1 VGSIAVVASS
11 SSPPEPEAALR
22 MLRAAPHRGTVHET
36 VSRGNALL
44 AVANRAEVADA
55 WLADGD
61 GLTAALSGS
70 LDNEDELRAVLARG
84 AAPLDANPAAT
95 LLAAFRA
102 WGEEAPGRLRGRFA
116 AAVTD
121 GSTVWCFRDHLGFR
135 TLFYR
140 EQDGLFLAASEGK
153 QIAAG
158 AGIPRRADADAVA
171 DIFFG
176 RLEESRTALA
186 GVSRLPKASLAKA
199 LPGEPA
205 RIRRYWDPSALLETA
220 RLADDEV
227 GERLAELLER
237 VISRTVTGSDAV
249 SLSGGIDSPTVAA
262 FAAARHVEL
271 SGRRL
276 VALTAVYPEQPSVD
290 ERRYVELVS
299 EYLDLPL
306 ETYVP
311 STRPLDDVERWVDL
325 LDGPVDTL
333 PIPEVA
339 ENYRIAR
346 GLGARTVLTGELAEF
361 VFTVRQHLPG
371 HLLLHGR
378 VPPFLRWVREQRA
391 RGRSHRWVGRQLA
404 PSLAPAFLATRVVQ
418 RRGGGHPLLAP
429 WIDTSQ
435 VGGSGFRHDL
445 ARPARR
451 RWAEAQLDPLRA
463 GVVLTAEADDI
474 CAAACGVEVRRP
486 LADVDLWEFF
496 LSLPAEQKFP
506 DSVSK
511 GLVRRTMAGRLPVEI
526 LERRDKTAFDAH
538 YLAAADYPALRRLV
552 LDGEHR
558 LPGVDYEDLRLRLE
572 SESMDVF
579 ELSWA
584 SDLARAHA
592 FLRVLA

>member
-1 VGSIAVVASS
+1 
-11 SSPPEPEAALR
+11 
-22 MLRAAPHRGTVHET
+22 MLAAAPHRGTGHET
-36 VSRGNALL
+36 LAHGDVLL
-44 AVANRAEVADA
+44 GLATRPDHADA
-55 WLADGD
+55 WLAGGD
-61 GLTAALSGS
+61 GLSVALAGS
-70 LDNEDELRAVLARG
+70 LDNEDELRTLAAERS
-84 AAPLDANPAAT
+84 APADVNPAT
-95 LLAAFRA
+95 LVLTAFRM
-102 WGEEAPGRLRGRFA
+102 WGEDAPGRLRGRFA

-140 EQDGLFLAASEGK
+140 EQEGLFVAASEGK
-153 QIAAG
+153 QVVAG
-158 AGIPRRADADAVA
+158 AGIARRADRAAVE

-186 GVSRLPKASLAKA
+186 GVSRLPKGSLARVRA
-199 LPGEPA
+199 DEPA

-220 RLADDEV
+220 RFTDDEV
-227 GERLAELLER
+227 SECLVELLER
-237 VISRTVTGSDAV
+237 VVRRTVTGADAI

-262 FAAARHVEL
+262 LAAARHLEL
-271 SGRRL
+271 SGRPL

-299 EYLDLPL
+299 EHLGIPL

-311 STRPLDDVERWVDL
+311 STRPLDDVEHWVDL

-333 PIPEVA
+333 PLPEVA

-361 VFTVRQHLPG
+361 VFTIRQHLPG

-378 VPPFLRWVREQRA
+378 LTPFLRWTREQRG
-391 RGRSHRWVGRQLA
+391 RGRSLSSVGRQLA
-404 PSLAPAFLATRVVQ
+404 PSLAPAFLATRVVR
-418 RRGGGHPLLAP
+418 RRGDGHPLLPP
-429 WIDTSQ
+429 WIDSSQ
-435 VGGSGFRHDL
+435 VGGLGFRHDL

-451 RWAEAQLDPLRA
+451 RWAEAQLDPLRQ

-486 LADVDLWEFF
+486 LADVDFWEFF

-511 GLVRRTMAGRLPVEI
+511 GLVRRAMTGRLPVEI

-538 YLAAADYPALRRLV
+538 YLAGADYPALRRLL
-552 LDGEHR
+552 LDDELS
-558 LPGVDYEDLRLRLE
+558 LPGVDYEHLRLRLE
-572 SESMDVF
+572 EESMGVF

>member
-1 VGSIAVVASS
+1 
-11 SSPPEPEAALR
+11 
-22 MLRAAPHRGTVHET
+22 MLAAAPHRGTAHET
-36 VSRGNALL
+36 LAHDGVLL
-44 AVANRAEVADA
+44 GVANGPDHADA
-55 WLADGD
+55 WLAAGD

-70 LDNEDELRAVLARG
+70 LDNEDELRALVPEGVGPTG
-84 AAPLDANPAAT
+84 ASPAAA

-102 WGEEAPGRLRGRFA
+102 WGEETPARLRGRFA

-140 EQDGLFLAASEGK
+140 EQDDLFLAASEGK
-153 QIAAG
+153 QVVAG
-158 AGIPRRADADAVA
+158 AGIPRRPDVGAVE

-186 GVSRLPKASLAKA
+186 GVSRLPKGSLARVR
-199 LPGEPA
+199 PGDQA
-205 RIRRYWDPSALLETA
+205 RIRRYWDPSPLLETA

-227 GERLAELLER
+227 GERLGELLER
-237 VISRTVTGSDAV
+237 VVTRTVTGADAI

-262 FAAARHVEL
+262 LAAARHLEL
-271 SGRRL
+271 GGRPL

-299 EYLDLPL
+299 EHLGLPL

-311 STRPLDDVERWVDL
+311 STRPLDDVEHWVDL

-339 ENYRIAR
+339 ESYEIAR
-346 GLGARTVLTGELAEF
+346 GLGARSVLTGELAEF
-361 VFTVRQHLPG
+361 VFTMRQHLPG

-378 VPPFLRWVREQRA
+378 LPPFLRWVREQRT
-391 RGRSHRWVGRQLA
+391 RGRSLRWIGRQLA
-404 PSLAPAFLATRVVQ
+404 PSLAPAFLATRVVR
-418 RRGGGHPLLAP
+418 RRGDRHPLLPP

-435 VGGSGFRHDL
+435 VGGLGFRHDL

-451 RWAEAQLDPLRA
+451 RWAEAQLDPLRPGA
-463 GVVLTAEADDI
+463 VLTAEADDI

-538 YLAAADYPALRRLV
+538 YLAGADYTTLRRLL
-552 LDGEHR
+552 LDDELR
-558 LPGVDYEDLRLRLE
+558 LPGVDYEHLRLRLE
-572 SESMDVF
+572 DQSMGVF

>member
-1 VGSIAVVASS
+1 
-11 SSPPEPEAALR
+11 
-22 MLRAAPHRGTVHET
+22 MLAAAPHRGTGHET
-36 VSRGNALL
+36 LAHGDVLL
-44 AVANRAEVADA
+44 GVATRPDHADA
-55 WLADGD
+55 WLAGGD
-61 GLTAALSGS
+61 GLSVALAGS
-70 LDNEDELRAVLARG
+70 LDNEDELRTLAAER
-84 AAPLDANPAAT
+84 AAPADVNPAT
-95 LLAAFRA
+95 LVLTAFRM
-102 WGEEAPGRLRGRFA
+102 WGEDAPGRLRGRFA

-140 EQDGLFLAASEGK
+140 EQEGLFVAASEGK
-153 QIAAG
+153 QVVAG
-158 AGIPRRADADAVA
+158 AGIARRADRAAVE

-186 GVSRLPKASLAKA
+186 GVSRLPKGSLARVRA
-199 LPGEPA
+199 DEPA

-220 RLADDEV
+220 RFTDDEV
-227 GERLAELLER
+227 SECLVELLER
-237 VISRTVTGSDAV
+237 VVRRTVTGADAI

-262 FAAARHVEL
+262 LAAARHLEL
-271 SGRRL
+271 SGRPL

-299 EYLDLPL
+299 EHLGIPL

-311 STRPLDDVERWVDL
+311 STRPLDDVEHWVDL

-333 PIPEVA
+333 PLPEVA

-346 GLGARTVLTGELAEF
+346 GLGAHTVLTGELAEF
-361 VFTVRQHLPG
+361 VFTIRQHLPG

-378 VPPFLRWVREQRA
+378 LAPFLRWVHEQRG
-391 RGRSHRWVGRQLA
+391 RGRSLPSVGRQLA
-404 PSLAPAFLATRVVQ
+404 PSLAPAFLATRVVR
-418 RRGGGHPLLAP
+418 RRGDGHPLLP
-429 WIDTSQ
+429 SWIDRSQ
-435 VGGSGFRHDL
+435 VGGLGFRHDL

-451 RWAEAQLDPLRA
+451 RWAEAQLDPLRQGA
-463 GVVLTAEADDI
+463 VLTAEADDI

-486 LADVDLWEFF
+486 LADVDFWEFF

-511 GLVRRTMAGRLPVEI
+511 GLVRRAMTGRLPVEI

-538 YLAAADYPALRRLV
+538 YLAGADYPTLRRLL
-552 LDGEHR
+552 LDDELS
-558 LPGVDYEDLRLRLE
+558 LPGVDYEHLRLRLE
-572 SESMDVF
+572 EESMGVF

-592 FLRVLA
+592 SLRVLA

>member
-1 VGSIAVVASS
+1 
-11 SSPPEPEAALR
+11 
-22 MLRAAPHRGTVHET
+22 MLAAAPHRGTAHET
-36 VSRGNALL
+36 LADGDVLL
-44 AVANRAEVADA
+44 GVANRPDHVDA
-55 WLADGD
+55 WLAGGV
-61 GLTAALSGS
+61 GLSAALSGS
-70 LDNEDELRAVLARG
+70 LDNEDELRALLAEGEAR
-84 AAPLDANPAAT
+84 APTNPAAT
-95 LLAAFRA
+95 LLAAFRM

-116 AAVTD
+116 ATVTD

-153 QIAAG
+153 QVVAG
-158 AGIPRRADADAVA
+158 AGIPRRADAGAVE

-186 GVSRLPKASLAKA
+186 GVSRLPKASLARIR
-199 LPGEPA
+199 PGEPA
-205 RIRRYWDPSALLETA
+205 RIRRYWDPFALLETA

-227 GERLAELLER
+227 GERLAELLQR
-237 VISRTVTGSDAV
+237 VVGRTVTGSDAI

-262 FAAARHVEL
+262 LAAARHLEL
-271 SGRRL
+271 SGRPL

-299 EYLDLPL
+299 EYLGLPL

-311 STRPLDDVERWVDL
+311 NTRPLDDVEHWVDL

-333 PIPEVA
+333 PLPEVA

-346 GLGARTVLTGELAEF
+346 GLGARAVLTGELAEF

-378 VPPFLRWVREQRA
+378 LAPFLRWVREQRA
-391 RGRSHRWVGRQLA
+391 RGRSLRWVGRQLA
-404 PSLAPAFLATRVVQ
+404 PSLAPAFLATRVAR
-418 RRGGGHPLLAP
+418 RRGEGQPLLPP

-435 VGGSGFRHDL
+435 VGGLGFRHDL

-451 RWAEAQLDPLRA
+451 RWAEAQLDPLRP

-474 CAAACGVEVRRP
+474 CAAACGVDVRRP

-496 LSLPAEQKFP
+496 LSLRAEQKFP

-538 YLAAADYPALRRLV
+538 YLAGADYPTLHGLL
-552 LDGEHR
+552 LDGELR
-558 LPGVDYEDLRLRLE
+558 LPGVDYGHLRLRLE
-572 SESMDVF
+572 DESMDVF

-592 FLRVLA
+592 FLRLRA

>member
-1 VGSIAVVASS
+1 
-11 SSPPEPEAALR
+11 
-22 MLRAAPHRGTVHET
+22 MLAAAPHRGTGHET
-36 VSRGNALL
+36 LAHGDVLL
-44 AVANRAEVADA
+44 GLATRPDHADA
-55 WLADGD
+55 WLAGGD
-61 GLTAALSGS
+61 GLSVALAGS
-70 LDNEDELRAVLARG
+70 LDNEDELRTLAAERS
-84 AAPLDANPAAT
+84 APADVNPAT
-95 LLAAFRA
+95 LVLTAFRM
-102 WGEEAPGRLRGRFA
+102 WGEDAPGRLRGRFA

-140 EQDGLFLAASEGK
+140 EQEGLFVAASEGK
-153 QIAAG
+153 QVVAG
-158 AGIPRRADADAVA
+158 AGIARRADRAAVE

-186 GVSRLPKASLAKA
+186 GVSRLPKGSLARVRA
-199 LPGEPA
+199 DEPA

-220 RLADDEV
+220 RFTDDEV
-227 GERLAELLER
+227 SECLVELLER
-237 VISRTVTGSDAV
+237 VVRRTVTGADAI

-262 FAAARHVEL
+262 LAAARHLEL
-271 SGRRL
+271 SGRPL

-299 EYLDLPL
+299 EHLGIPL

-311 STRPLDDVERWVDL
+311 STRPLDDVEHWVDL

-333 PIPEVA
+333 PLPEVA

-346 GLGARTVLTGELAEF
+346 GLGAHTVLTGELAEF
-361 VFTVRQHLPG
+361 VFTIRQHLPG

-378 VPPFLRWVREQRA
+378 LAPFLRWAREQRG
-391 RGRSHRWVGRQLA
+391 RGRSLPSVGRQLA
-404 PSLAPAFLATRVVQ
+404 PSLAPAFLATRVVR
-418 RRGGGHPLLAP
+418 RRGDGHPLLP
-429 WIDTSQ
+429 SWIDRSQ
-435 VGGSGFRHDL
+435 VGGLGFRHDL

-451 RWAEAQLDPLRA
+451 RWAEAQLDPLRQGA
-463 GVVLTAEADDI
+463 VLTAEADDI

-511 GLVRRTMAGRLPVEI
+511 GLVRRAMTGRLPVEI

-538 YLAAADYPALRRLV
+538 YLAGADYPALRRLL
-552 LDGEHR
+552 LDDELS
-558 LPGVDYEDLRLRLE
+558 LPGVDYEHLRLRLE
-572 SESMDVF
+572 EESMGVF

>member
-1 VGSIAVVASS
+1 
-11 SSPPEPEAALR
+11 
-22 MLRAAPHRGTVHET
+22 MLGAAPHRGTAHET
-36 VSRGNALL
+36 L
-44 AVANRAEVADA
+44 AHGDVVLGVANRPDHTDA
-55 WLADGD
+55 WLAEGD
-61 GLTAALSGS
+61 GLSAALSGS
-70 LDNEDELRAVLARG
+70 LDNEDELRMLAAVG
-84 AAPLDANPAAT
+84 AAPADANLAT
-95 LLAAFRA
+95 LVITAFRT

-140 EQDGLFLAASEGK
+140 EQEDQFLAASEGK
-153 QIAAG
+153 QVVAG
-158 AGIPRRADADAVA
+158 AGIERRAARDAVE

-186 GVSRLPKASLAKA
+186 GVSRLPKGSLARVRTK
-199 LPGEPA
+199 EPP

-220 RLADDEV
+220 RITDDEV
-227 GERLAELLER
+227 SERLTELLER
-237 VISRTVTGSDAV
+237 VVRRTVTGADAI

-262 FAAARHVEL
+262 LAAARHLEL
-271 SGRRL
+271 SGRPL

-299 EYLDLPL
+299 EHLGIPL

-311 STRPLDDVERWVDL
+311 STRPLDDVEHWVDL

-333 PIPEVA
+333 PLPEVA

-346 GLGARTVLTGELAEF
+346 GLGAATVLTGELAEF
-361 VFTVRQHLPG
+361 VFTIRQHLPG

-378 VPPFLRWVREQRA
+378 LAPFLRWVREQRG
-391 RGRSHRWVGRQLA
+391 RGRSLSSVGRQLA
-404 PSLAPAFLATRVVQ
+404 PSLAPAFLATRVV
-418 RRGGGHPLLAP
+418 RLRGDGHPLLPP
-429 WIDTSQ
+429 WIDRSQ
-435 VGGSGFRHDL
+435 VGGLGFRHDL

-451 RWAEAQLDPLRA
+451 RWAEAQLDPLRQ

-474 CAAACGVEVRRP
+474 CAAACGVDVRRP

-511 GLVRRTMAGRLPVEI
+511 GLVRRAMTGRLPVEI

-538 YLAAADYPALRRLV
+538 YLAGADYPELRRLL
-552 LDGEHR
+552 LDDELR
-558 LPGVDYEDLRLRLE
+558 LPGVDYEHLRLRLE
-572 SESMDVF
+572 DESMGVF

>member
-1 VGSIAVVASS
+1 
-11 SSPPEPEAALR
+11 
-22 MLRAAPHRGTVHET
+22 MLAAAPHRGTGHET
-36 VSRGNALL
+36 LAHGDVLL
-44 AVANRAEVADA
+44 GLATRPDHADA
-55 WLADGD
+55 WLAGGD
-61 GLTAALSGS
+61 GLSVALAGS
-70 LDNEDELRAVLARG
+70 LDNEDELRTLAAERS
-84 AAPLDANPAAT
+84 APADVNPAT
-95 LLAAFRA
+95 LVLTAFRM
-102 WGEEAPGRLRGRFA
+102 WGEDAPGRLRGRFA

-140 EQDGLFLAASEGK
+140 EQEGLFVAASEGK
-153 QIAAG
+153 QVVAG
-158 AGIPRRADADAVA
+158 AGIARRADRAAVE

-186 GVSRLPKASLAKA
+186 GVSRLPKGSLARVRA
-199 LPGEPA
+199 DEPA

-220 RLADDEV
+220 RFTDDEV
-227 GERLAELLER
+227 SECLVELLER
-237 VISRTVTGSDAV
+237 VVRRTVTGADAI

-262 FAAARHVEL
+262 LAAARHLEL
-271 SGRRL
+271 SGRPL

-299 EYLDLPL
+299 EHLGIPL

-311 STRPLDDVERWVDL
+311 STRPLDDVEHWVDL

-333 PIPEVA
+333 PLPEVA

-346 GLGARTVLTGELAEF
+346 GLGAHTVLTGELAEF
-361 VFTVRQHLPG
+361 VFTIRQHLPG

-378 VPPFLRWVREQRA
+378 LAPFLRWVHEQRG
-391 RGRSHRWVGRQLA
+391 RGRSLPSVGRQLA
-404 PSLAPAFLATRVVQ
+404 PSLAPAFLATRVVR
-418 RRGGGHPLLAP
+418 RRGDGHPLLP
-429 WIDTSQ
+429 SWIDRSQ
-435 VGGSGFRHDL
+435 VGGLGFRHDL

-451 RWAEAQLDPLRA
+451 RWAEAQLDPLRQGA
-463 GVVLTAEADDI
+463 VLTAEADDI

-511 GLVRRTMAGRLPVEI
+511 GLVRRAMTGRLPVEI

-538 YLAAADYPALRRLV
+538 YLAGADYPTLRRLL
-552 LDGEHR
+552 LDDELS
-558 LPGVDYEDLRLRLE
+558 LPGVDYEHLRLRLE
-572 SESMDVF
+572 EESMGVF